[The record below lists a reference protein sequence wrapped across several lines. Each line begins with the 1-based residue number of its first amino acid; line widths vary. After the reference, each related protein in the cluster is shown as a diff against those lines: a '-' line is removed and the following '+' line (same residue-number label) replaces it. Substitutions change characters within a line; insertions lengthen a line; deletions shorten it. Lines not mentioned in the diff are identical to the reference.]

1 MGKTCKKIKKVID
14 GRAKTI
20 KDFAKY
26 VSEGEVEVLIKKK
39 SISFYLKDKSNKSP
53 PEFLFGLTGTIK
65 AENLKVVENC
75 TRCNSE
81 ARKKELDKVEE
92 MLKANK
98 LVGENLMAEAKKLQ
112 EKDKDLAQ
120 REKELVRY
128 KRLKE
133 IEEQKVLM
141 EQEKAQIIKDNM
153 KESGLTGQDR

>member
-26 VSEGEVEVLIKKK
+26 VSEGEVEVQIKKK
-39 SISFYLKDKSNKSP
+39 SVSFYLKDKDNKDP

-81 ARKKELDKVEE
+81 ARKKELDSIEDAV
-92 MLKANK
+92 KALGGQSAILLWGVGGGLG
-98 LVGENLMAEAKKLQ
+98 LVVILQ
-112 EKDKDLAQ
+112 IWI
-120 REKELVRY
+120 LVSRPAPRGDEPRS
-128 KRLKE
+128 K
-133 IEEQKVLM
+133 
-141 EQEKAQIIKDNM
+141 
-153 KESGLTGQDR
+153 SS